1 MLNEWHS
8 NKLLCEV
15 AEETVVPDELVD
27 TGQGRVRW
35 NGFGL
40 KYHEEKSR
48 IGSSMPLLVLQ
59 DFPPIFSTSIKSTTL
74 THHESE
80 TKQR

>member
-40 KYHEEKSR
+40 KYHGRK
-48 IGSSMPLLVLQ
+48 
-59 DFPPIFSTSIKSTTL
+59 K
-74 THHESE
+74 
-80 TKQR
+80 